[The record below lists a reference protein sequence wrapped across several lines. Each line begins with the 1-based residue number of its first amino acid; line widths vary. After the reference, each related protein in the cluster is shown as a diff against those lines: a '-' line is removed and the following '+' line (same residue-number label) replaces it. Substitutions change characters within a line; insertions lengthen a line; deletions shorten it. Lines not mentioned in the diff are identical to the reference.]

1 MRNLKYFMLAFAL
14 MFSIGIY
21 NVNAEVGKTPG
32 SITTKE
38 DLIYYIYYYGGS
50 AKIVDD
56 KVVLTSSLE
65 LSVPLNFT
73 SAEAITIDLNGNHL
87 YFDNNVSSTAINIY
101 SVSKNVT
108 ITDSSKTDNDYIR
121 AQSAT
126 VIYNSS
132 SSSALTI
139 ENTKVVSNSDSK
151 VSISAYGVNT
161 NNIINTIVQ
170 SEFKGITAQAG
181 SKFNI
186 KNSTIKFGN
195 MTGDCAI
202 CVTGTNAN
210 VVVNNSNVSMS
221 DYATEG
227 KAVYVN
233 VDTANVTINSG
244 TFKSYNTAVNVDAGN
259 VIINGGSFVSTNSYA
274 LDVLAGKTVING
286 GEFTSNSIS
295 GVKIESGAD
304 VTLKTSKIKAGNSS
318 VYGALLMPKTS
329 SLASYIGADYFVNDS
344 STTTGTDYIYTTA
357 KEINVIA
364 KPKTA
369 VLSATK
375 YVYNGY
381 RKTPTV
387 IVKDADGKK
396 LVNGTDYKVTYQSGR
411 VYVGKYYVKVT
422 YINKYADYG
431 TKKLYFVINPRST
444 SIYKLTPGDNK
455 FTVTINK
462 RTTQTTG
469 YQVMYSTSSKFSS
482 YKTYKIKNTYNK
494 VTLKGLNKKKY
505 YVKVRTYKVVNGVTY
520 YSSWSSVKTVTTK

>member
-1 MRNLKYFMLAFAL
+1 MRNLKYFVLAFAL
-14 MFSIGIY
+14 MFSIGIC

-50 AKIVDD
+50 AKIVGD

-101 SVSKNVT
+101 SISKNVT

-121 AQSAT
+121 AQSAS
-126 VIYNSS
+126 VFNNSS
-132 SSSALTI
+132 NSALTI
-139 ENTKVVSNSDSK
+139 ENTKVISNSNDKATILAS
-151 VSISAYGVNT
+151 SST
-161 NNIINTIVQ
+161 NNIINTTIQ
-170 SEFKGITAQAG
+170 SDFKGIAAQAG

-195 MTGDCAI
+195 FTGEYAI
-202 CVTGTNAN
+202 GATGTNAN
-210 VVVNNSNVSMS
+210 VVVTNSNVSMS
-221 DYATEG
+221 DSATNG
-227 KAVYVN
+227 KAIYVGA
-233 VDTANVTINSG
+233 DTANVTINSG
-244 TFKSYNTAVNVDAGN
+244 TFKSYNNAVNVENGN
-259 VIINGGSFVSTNSYA
+259 VVINGGNFVSTNSYA
-274 LDVLAGKTVING
+274 LRALAGKTIVNG
-286 GEFTSNSIS
+286 GEFTSNSTFGIQI
-295 GVKIESGAD
+295 VSGAD

-318 VYGALLMPKTS
+318 AFGAISMPNTS
-329 SLASYIGADYFVNDS
+329 SLASYIGADYFVSDP
-344 STTTGTDYIYTTA
+344 STSTGSGMLYTTA

-369 VLSATK
+369 VLSTTN

-381 RKTPTV
+381 RKAPTV

-411 VYVGKYYVKVT
+411 VYVGKYYVQIT

-431 TKKLYFVINPRST
+431 TKKLYFVIKPRST
-444 SIYKLTPGDNK
+444 SIYKLKSGDNK

-482 YKTYKIKNTYNK
+482 YKTYKMKNTSNK

>member
-56 KVVLTSSLE
+56 KVVLTSSLD
-65 LSVPLNFT
+65 LGVALNFSST
-73 SAEAITIDLNGNHL
+73 EAITIDLNGNHL
-87 YFDNNVSSTAINIY
+87 YFDSNVESTAINIY
-101 SVSKNVT
+101 YISKNVT
-108 ITDSSKTDNDYIR
+108 ITDSSSTDNDYIS
-121 AQSAT
+121 AQSAS
-126 VIYNSS
+126 VFNNSS
-132 SSSALTI
+132 NSALTI
-139 ENTKVVSNSDSK
+139 ENTKVISNSNSK
-151 VSISAYGVNT
+151 TSISAYGSNT
-161 NNIINTIVQ
+161 NNIINTTIQ
-170 SEFKGITAQAG
+170 SEFKGIVAQAG

-195 MTGDCAI
+195 MTGEYAI
-202 CVTGTNAN
+202 GAIGTNAN
-210 VVVNNSNVSMS
+210 VVVTNSNVSMS
-221 DYATEG
+221 DDATNG
-227 KAVYVN
+227 KAIYVGA
-233 VDTANVTINSG
+233 DTANVTINSG
-244 TFKSYNTAVNVDAGN
+244 TFKSYNNAVNVEKGN
-259 VIINGGSFVSTNSYA
+259 VIINGGNFVSTNSYA
-274 LDVLAGKTVING
+274 LRALAGKTIVNG
-286 GEFTSNSIS
+286 GEFSSNSTFGIQI
-295 GVKIESGAD
+295 VSGAD

-318 VYGALLMPKTS
+318 AFGAISMPNTS
-329 SLASYIGADYFVNDS
+329 SLASYIGADYFVSDP
-344 STTTGTDYIYTTA
+344 STSTGSGMLYTTA
-357 KEINVIA
+357 KEIYVIA

-381 RKTPTV
+381 RKAPTV

-482 YKTYKIKNTYNK
+482 YKTYKIKNTSNK

>member
-121 AQSAT
+121 AQSAA
-126 VIYNSS
+126 VFSNSS
-132 SSSALTI
+132 NSALTI
-139 ENTKVVSNSDSK
+139 ENTKVISNSNSK
-151 VSISAYGVNT
+151 TSISAYGVNT
-161 NNIINTIVQ
+161 NNIVNTTIQ
-170 SEFKGITAQAG
+170 SEFKGIVAQAG

-202 CVTGTNAN
+202 CATGTNAN
-210 VVVNNSNVSMS
+210 VVVTNSNVSMS
-221 DYATEG
+221 DSATNG
-227 KAVYVN
+227 KAIYVGA
-233 VDTANVTINSG
+233 DTANVTINSG
-244 TFKSYNTAVNVDAGN
+244 TFKSYNTTVNVEKGN

-274 LDVLAGKTVING
+274 LRALAGKTIVNG
-286 GEFTSNSIS
+286 GKFSSNSTFGIQ
-295 GVKIESGAD
+295 ILSGAD

-318 VYGALLMPKTS
+318 AFGAISMPNTS
-329 SLASYIGADYFVNDS
+329 SLASYIGADYFVSDP
-344 STTTGTDYIYTTA
+344 STTTGSGMLYTTA